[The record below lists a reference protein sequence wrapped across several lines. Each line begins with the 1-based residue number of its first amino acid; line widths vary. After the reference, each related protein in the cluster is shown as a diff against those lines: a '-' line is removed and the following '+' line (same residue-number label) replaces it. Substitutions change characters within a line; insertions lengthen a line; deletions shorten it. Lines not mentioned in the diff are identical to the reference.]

1 MTMRKFF
8 VVLLLAAAGA
18 LYAQRHELKRYFKI
32 RQM

>member
-8 VVLLLAAAGA
+8 VLLVLAAAGA
-18 LYAQRHELKRYFKI
+18 LFAQRRELKRYFKI